1 MSWKRRFRSPTTTTT
16 TASKV
21 RPDGK
26 IWDDTICR
34 PSHPNRLVFPPPPS
48 LFSPELLPGN
58 SVNKNRQDEKC
69 TGLCVCVHHQLLLLL
84 DWPSFP
90 HWEMNANNNNNNKQ
104 KPIETG
110 QQIDDRDPSP
120 TKSKS

>member
-1 MSWKRRFRSPTTTTT
+1 
-16 TASKV
+16 
-21 RPDGK
+21 
-26 IWDDTICR
+26 
-34 PSHPNRLVFPPPPS
+34 
-48 LFSPELLPGN
+48 
-58 SVNKNRQDEKC
+58 
-69 TGLCVCVHHQLLLLL
+69 VHHQLLLLL